1 MRSRYSAYALGELA
15 YLETT
20 WHPDSCP
27 PDLALDPE
35 IRWIGLEILA
45 FEPGE
50 TAARVEF
57 EARFLAHD
65 TVDAVHECSSFVREQ
80 GKWMYTE
87 RKLPL
92 REREKIQT
100 LLRAAL
106 SEEREISVPGKP
118 GASRVST
125 GSARQS

>member
-87 RKLPL
+87 GKMLP
-92 REREKIQT
+92 
-100 LLRAAL
+100 
-106 SEEREISVPGKP
+106 PGFSPWKP
-118 GASRVST
+118 GRNENCPC
-125 GSARQS
+125 GSGKKFKRCCAQR